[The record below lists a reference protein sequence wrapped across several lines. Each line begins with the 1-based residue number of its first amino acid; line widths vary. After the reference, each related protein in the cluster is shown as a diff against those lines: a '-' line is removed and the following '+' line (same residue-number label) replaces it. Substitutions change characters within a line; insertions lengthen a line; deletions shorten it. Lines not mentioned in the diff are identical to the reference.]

1 MIQSLPLAFNS
12 MNHARGG
19 TGNGSHLM
27 GVDVEATSLV
37 LRGVEKA
44 RNIWPEEEET
54 N

>member
-1 MIQSLPLAFNS
+1 

-27 GVDVEATSLV
+27 GVDIEATALV
-37 LRGVEKA
+37 LRGAEKA
-44 RNIWPEEEET
+44 HNIWLKEDET